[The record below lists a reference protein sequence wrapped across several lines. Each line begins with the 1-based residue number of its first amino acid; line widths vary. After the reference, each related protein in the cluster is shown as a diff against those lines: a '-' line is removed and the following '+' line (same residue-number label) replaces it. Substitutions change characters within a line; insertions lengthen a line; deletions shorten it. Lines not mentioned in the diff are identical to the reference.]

1 MEDERKFFK
10 NYPQGGEENQ
20 DNFSSQSKNEEV
32 SVERDTFANDIPA
45 PNYEVNQYGE
55 YIVPQENLEN
65 TPHSE
70 PTVPQA
76 SYPQEL
82 YMTDDSSEENSH
94 YTQQED
100 YHEAVYVEQNPK
112 KKKSSFGKKIGKVFV
127 GLAAVAVI
135 AFSSIGVY
143 STFFEDKQQETAV
156 TQQQAHADQP
166 VQQTSSSGNELS
178 VADINTKV
186 APSVVGITG
195 QSSQGQGVG
204 TGIIMTADGYIMTNA
219 HVVNGMSDL
228 TVTLSDGTEHQATT
242 VGIDTQT
249 DLAVVKIEAT
259 GLTAA
264 EFGDSDTLRVGEDVV
279 AIGNPLGLDFAGS
292 VTTGIISGLDREVDM
307 GDAVMNYIQTN
318 AAINSG
324 NSGGP
329 LVNTEGQVIGVNS
342 AKISSSVAEGMGFA
356 IPINDALPIV
366 NELITN
372 GYVSGRPM
380 IGIGGQDIDET
391 TAAYNQVP
399 TGVYITYLEENGAA
413 ASAGLQEGDII
424 TAINDVEVASI
435 SQLNAEKNN
444 HAPGDT
450 VELKYYRMSTGE
462 TDTVKVVLTEN
473 TAQ

>member
-1 MEDERKFFK
+1 MEDERKYFK
-10 NYPQGGEENQ
+10 NYPQGEGDDSNSISHQPENYEAPMEK
-20 DNFSSQSKNEEV
+20 DVF
-32 SVERDTFANDIPA
+32 TNDIPA
-45 PNYEVNQYGE
+45 PSYEVNQYGE
-55 YIVPQENLEN
+55 YIVPREEMES
-65 TPHSE
+65 TP
-70 PTVPQA
+70 
-76 SYPQEL
+76 PQEPESPQ
-82 YMTDDSSEENSH
+82 YSQDFYRAEEIPEETYN
-94 YTQQED
+94 YIQRQD
-100 YHEAVYVEQNPK
+100 YHQGVYGEQNPK
-112 KKKSSFGKKIGKVFV
+112 RKKKSSFGKKVAKVFG

-143 STFFEDKQQETAV
+143 STFFEEQQPETVA
-156 TQQQAHADQP
+156 TQQQGQTEQP

-219 HVVNGMSDL
+219 HVVNGMSNL

-249 DLAVVKIEAT
+249 DLAVIKIDAT
-259 GLTAA
+259 GLTPA
-264 EFGDSDTLRVGEDVV
+264 EFGDSDTIRVGEDVV

-329 LVNTEGQVIGVNS
+329 LVNNEGQVIGVNS
-342 AKISSSVAEGMGFA
+342 AKINSSVAEGMGFA

-380 IGIGGQDIDET
+380 IGIGGQDIDQT

-413 ASAGLQEGDII
+413 AAAGLQEGDII
-424 TAINDVEVASI
+424 TSINGVEIASI

-450 VELKYYRMSTGE
+450 VELTYYRMSTGQ